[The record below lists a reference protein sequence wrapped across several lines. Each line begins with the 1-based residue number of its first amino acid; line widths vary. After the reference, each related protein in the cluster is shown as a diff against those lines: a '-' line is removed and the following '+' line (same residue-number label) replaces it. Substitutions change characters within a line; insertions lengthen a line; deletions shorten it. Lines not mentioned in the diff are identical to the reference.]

1 MNYFCVMIKRE
12 LQDKLLKLATKFPV
26 VSVTGPRQS
35 GKTTLIKYS
44 FPDYRYVSLE
54 DPDIRILAQNDPRGF
69 LGSGDKM
76 IIDEI
81 QRVPELFS
89 YIQTIT
95 DEKGMA
101 GQFIISGSQSFL
113 LNEKISQ
120 SLAGRVAILHL
131 LPFGIIELQAD
142 GRSYSSY
149 EELIYTGFYPRIY
162 HDGIDPLDFYPNYLQ
177 TYIERDVRLL
187 QNIHDL
193 NHFIRFMK
201 LCAGR
206 TGQLLNLTALSN
218 DAGISVNTVKA
229 WISVLEAS
237 FIIFLLQPHHQN
249 FNKRLVKM
257 PKLYFYDT
265 GLACSLL
272 EIQSA
277 KQLKTHYLLG
287 GLFEN
292 FILAELLKNR
302 FHQGL
307 RNNCFFWRDHKGS
320 EVDCLIDKGDQLV
333 PIEIKA
339 SHTFS
344 LDFFRNLQYWKKI
357 SGDLSGNP
365 IVIYGGTKDQNT
377 KDGMLVGWQNMGN
390 LFDKDLGYFGN

>member
-1 MNYFCVMIKRE
+1 MIKRE
-12 LQDKLLKLATKFPV
+12 LKDKLLQLSTKSPV

-35 GKTTLIKYS
+35 GKTTLIKSS
-44 FPDYRYVSLE
+44 FPDYRYRSLE
-54 DPDIRILAQNDPRGF
+54 DPDIRILAQHDPRSF

-76 IIDEI
+76 IIDEV

-95 DEKGMA
+95 DDKDA
-101 GQFIISGSQSFL
+101 VGQFIISGSQSFL
-113 LNEKISQ
+113 LNERISQ

-131 LPFGIIELQAD
+131 LPLGFTELQAD
-142 GRSYSSY
+142 GRSFSSY
-149 EELIYTGFYPRIY
+149 EELIFTGFYPRIY
-162 HDGIDPLDFYPNYLQ
+162 HSGIDPHDFYPNYLQ

-187 QNIHDL
+187 QNIQDL
-193 NHFIRFMK
+193 NLFIRFMK

-218 DAGISVNTVKA
+218 DAGISLNTVKA

-272 EIQSA
+272 ELQSA
-277 KQLKTHYLLG
+277 DQLKTHYLLG

-302 FHQGL
+302 FHKGL
-307 RNNCFFWRDHKGS
+307 RNNCYFWRDHKGS
-320 EVDCLIDKGDQLV
+320 EIDCIIDNGDKLF

-339 SHTFS
+339 SRTFS
-344 LDFFRNLQYWKKI
+344 PDFFNNILYWKKI
-357 SGDLSGNP
+357 SGDISGNP
-365 IVIYGGTKDQNT
+365 IVVYGGTLDQNT
-377 KDGMLVGWQNMGN
+377 KDGMLVGWQNLAR
-390 LFDKDLGYFGN
+390 LFGIS